1 MKPFCLN
8 ILLAFLLFWASGSVA
23 QTQQGF
29 VVRGVIKEKEG
40 EQRVSEARVLNQR
53 TGLAVLSS
61 SLGIF
66 EISAIL
72 GDTILVMKS
81 GFSDFSAAVNT
92 SKIDMIILL
101 DRDRTLK
108 QVDIIGQSKKSE
120 LNDIKREFKNKG
132 SFHQGKPPFLS
143 FLFTPLTALYELIGR
158 TPKNARRFG
167 KYYETEMQQTQ
178 IDGFFNESLIR
189 ANTDLKGAE
198 LEKFMLDYR
207 PEYEKAKNWNQ
218 YDAIKYIKD
227 SNKKYTDTLNKK
239 P

>member
-1 MKPFCLN
+1 MKPYCLK
-8 ILLAFLLFWASGSVA
+8 ILLALLLFCTSGSVVLA
-23 QTQQGF
+23 QQGF
-29 VVRGVIKEKEG
+29 IVRGVIKDKES
-40 EQRVSEARVLNQR
+40 EQRISEARVLNQR
-53 TGLAVLSS
+53 TGLSVLSS

-66 EISAIL
+66 EISATL

-92 SKIDMIILL
+92 SKIDMIVLL

-178 IDGFFNESLIR
+178 IDGFFNESLIQ
-189 ANTDLKGAE
+189 ANTDLKGEE

-207 PEYEKAKNWNQ
+207 PEYQKAKNWNQ
-218 YDAIKYIKD
+218 YDAIKYIKV
-227 SNKKYTDTLNKK
+227 SSKKYKDTLNKK